1 MDTGPNAGQLQII
14 VSVKGYMSSTDR
26 SVGLHHKKTL
36 RATGTEYHKDRAQRR
51 RMALE
56 QNRTE

>member
-1 MDTGPNAGQLQII
+1 MDTGPNAGQLQVI